1 MHMKTLIIQYS
12 PEHTASTLLVNAL
25 YGLIPSLQSKP
36 IVYNDF
42 RLNANAEVQVIK
54 THNSNLDGFI
64 TRYKTLYRLFFICSE
79 REELNLHINSKY
91 KTYENVIVFPFSEL
105 NETDNNPLP
114 NIITNIAN
122 KIRDLLNIELDVE
135 SGINRI
141 KRMNA
146 LYETIKEKPFTFY
159 DRFYHIHGSHRG
171 RKNTPNKPSVVTP
184 DVINE
189 HLEKRDVLFYRHNFN
204 T

>member
-1 MHMKTLIIQYS
+1 M
-12 PEHTASTLLVNAL
+12 
-25 YGLIPSLQSKP
+25 
-36 IVYNDF
+36 
-42 RLNANAEVQVIK
+42 
-54 THNSNLDGFI
+54 
-64 TRYKTLYRLFFICSE
+64 LYRVFFICSE
-79 REELNLHINSKY
+79 REELNLLVNSKY

-105 NETDNNPLP
+105 NETDSNPLP

-184 DVINE
+184 ALRPVVRPVVT
-189 HLEKRDVLFYRHNFN
+189 HQLQSPSL
-204 T
+204 